1 MAVGIVIGIVCAWL
15 FLADRFRQEAER
27 YGALTLP
34 GYLAKRFGAHGQTIL
49 LPPWLAGV
57 LLSGILAAIVTTA
70 DSQLLVITSAIS
82 EDIVRRSLRL
92 RLSEKR
98 LVALSR
104 AVVVIAGLLGLVLAM
119 TSESLVYFIVS
130 WAWAGIGCT
139 LSPAILLSFFWKRY
153 SGIGAIATIVAGFVS
168 TVIWISSPLEAIVSS
183 RFATF
188 AIVLAAGVLFS
199 LLFPD
204 RQRTR

>member
-1 MAVGIVIGIVCAWL
+1 MTHNGVA
-15 FLADRFRQEAER
+15 
-27 YGALTLP
+27 
-34 GYLAKRFGAHGQTIL
+34 AHG
-49 LPPWLAGV
+49 AR
-57 LLSGILAAIVTTA
+57 LAAAVARGSAFVRHFGRIVTTA
-70 DSQLLVITSAIS
+70 DLQLLVITSSIS

-92 RLSEKR
+92 RLSEKQ

-153 SGIGAIATIVAGFVS
+153 SGVGVIETIVAGFVS

-183 RFATF
+183 RFTTF
-188 AIVLAAGVLFS
+188 AIALAAGVLFS

-204 RQRTR
+204 RQRTM